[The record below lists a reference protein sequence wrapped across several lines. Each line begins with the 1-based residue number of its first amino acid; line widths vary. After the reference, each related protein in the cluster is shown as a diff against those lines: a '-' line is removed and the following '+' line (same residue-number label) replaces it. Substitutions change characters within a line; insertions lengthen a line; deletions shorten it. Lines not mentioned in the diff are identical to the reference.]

1 MKHLPIFLALHDQPC
16 LVVGGNELAARKA
29 GLLLGAGAH
38 VTVLC
43 VRDLVA
49 AFAEL
54 AGAERITHTR
64 SGFTADQLAGQQVV
78 ISCSGDASVDAE
90 IAAAARARG
99 IPVNVPDHPE
109 LCSFILPSIID
120 RSPVVVAVSSGGE
133 SPVLSRL
140 LRARLETLIPAAYGR
155 LAELAGRFRDR
166 VREVIPQADARR
178 KFWEKAFLSPM
189 AELVFAGRER
199 EAEDKLQ
206 ALLQADGAHGAGQGE
221 VYLVGAGPGNPDLL
235 TFRALRLMQ
244 QADVVVYDRLV
255 SPPILE
261 MCRRDAERIYV
272 GKERDNHALPQDEI
286 NLLLA
291 KLARAGKR
299 VLRLKGGDP
308 FIFGRG
314 GEEIETLREHGV
326 PFQVVPA
333 ITAAAGVASYAGI
346 PLTHRDYSQALVF
359 VTGHLKDNSM
369 DLDWDMLARPH
380 QTIVIYMGLKGL
392 AHLCGKMIEHGLSA
406 DTPVAVVQQG
416 TTLNQKVVI
425 GTLTDIYD
433 KAMAAQLKAPTLI
446 IVGEVVK
453 LHEKLAWFNPDA
465 AADASQASAFVSNT
479 PLGRPAHLDL

>member
-1 MKHLPIFLALHDQPC
+1 MNYLPIFMDLRDRAT

-29 GLLLGAGAH
+29 GLLLSAGAR
-38 VTVLC
+38 VEVVCPRPL
-43 VRDLVA
+43 VSAWADLP
-49 AFAEL
+49 
-54 AGAERITHTR
+54 GQERILHRQEDYAATHLEGK
-64 SGFTADQLAGQQVV
+64 SIVMAA
-78 ISCSGDASVDAE
+78 SGDEALDQAVSDE
-90 IAAAARARG
+90 ARRRG
-99 IPVNVPDHPE
+99 IPVNVPDRPKA
-109 LCSFILPSIID
+109 CSFILPSIID
-120 RSPVVVAVSSGGE
+120 RSPIVVAVSSGGDA
-133 SPVLSRL
+133 PVLSRL

-155 LAELAGRFRDR
+155 LASLAGRFRER
-166 VREVIPQADARR
+166 VRGVIERGDERR
-178 KFWEKAFLSPM
+178 KFWEKVFLSPV
-189 AELVFAGRER
+189 AEMVFSGR
-199 EAEDKLQ
+199 EAEADARLEAMLTDSA
-206 ALLQADGAHGAGQGE
+206 ALAPTGE

-255 SPPILE
+255 SSDILE
-261 MCRRDAERIYV
+261 MCRRDADRIYV

-291 KLARAGKR
+291 RLALEGKR

-326 PFQVVPA
+326 TFQVVPA

-380 QTIVIYMGLKGL
+380 QTIVVYMGLKGL
-392 AHLCGKMIEHGLSA
+392 SHLCEKMMEHGLA
-406 DTPVAVVQQG
+406 PDTPIAVVQQG

-425 GTLTDIYD
+425 GALSNMPE
-433 KAMAAQLKAPTLI
+433 KVAAAALKAPTLI
-446 IVGEVVK
+446 IIGQVVK
-453 LHEKLAWFNPDA
+453 LHDKLAWFNPDGMPA
-465 AADASQASAFVSNT
+465 TAT
-479 PLGRPAHLDL
+479 PLDMPAHLNL